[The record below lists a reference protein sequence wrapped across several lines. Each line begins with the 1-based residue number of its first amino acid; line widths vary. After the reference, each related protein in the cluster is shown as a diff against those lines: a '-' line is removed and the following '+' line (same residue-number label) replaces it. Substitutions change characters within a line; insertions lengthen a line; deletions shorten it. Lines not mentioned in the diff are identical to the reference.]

1 MTMHRIVAAE
11 MESGFR
17 LRLRFADGVEGIAD
31 FAPLVARGGVYA
43 AIAAAPEAVRIGPH
57 GRSVGWSDA
66 TGETV
71 DFCADALRLEIEGRS
86 AAAA

>member
-1 MTMHRIVAAE
+1 MQRIVRAE
-11 MESGFR
+11 MQPGFR
-17 LRLRFADGVEGIAD
+17 LRLRFADGMEGEAD

-43 AIAAAPEAVRIGPH
+43 AIASAPGAVRVGPH
-57 GRSVGWSDA
+57 GRSVAWPDPN
-66 TGETV
+66 GETI

>member
-1 MTMHRIVAAE
+1 MQRIVAAE
-11 MESGFR
+11 MEPGFR
-17 LRLRFADGVEGIAD
+17 LRLRFADGLEGVAD

-57 GRSVGWSDA
+57 GRSVAWPDA
-66 TGETV
+66 EGESV